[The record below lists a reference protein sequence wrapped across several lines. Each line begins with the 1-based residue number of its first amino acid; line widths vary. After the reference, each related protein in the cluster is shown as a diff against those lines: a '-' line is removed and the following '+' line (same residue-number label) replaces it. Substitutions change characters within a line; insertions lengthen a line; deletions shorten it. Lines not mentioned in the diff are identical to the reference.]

1 MQGEFFYG
9 NDGLFNRD
17 DINASG
23 KPFPA
28 AFSSQEEQEI
38 KESSKLH
45 LDINNSNSRL
55 DNYLFHFS
63 SKL

>member
-1 MQGEFFYG
+1 MQGELFYG

-17 DINASG
+17 DNNASG

-28 AFSSQEEQEI
+28 AFSNQEEPEVS
-38 KESSKLH
+38 EDSKPH
-45 LDINNSNSRL
+45 LDIKNSNSRL
-55 DNYLFHFS
+55 DHYLFHFS